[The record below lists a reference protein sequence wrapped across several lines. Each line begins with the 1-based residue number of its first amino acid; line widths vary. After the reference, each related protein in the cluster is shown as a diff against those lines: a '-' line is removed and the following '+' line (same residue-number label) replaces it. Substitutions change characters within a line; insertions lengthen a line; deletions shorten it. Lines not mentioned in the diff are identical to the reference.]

1 MRWTWE
7 SGHDHDVMAPL
18 RGRTALVP
26 DRLGA
31 LGLVFFVLGAAAP
44 LASTAG
50 GTSTGWAVT
59 GVAGIPIAFLVTAVL
74 LMVFLGGYAAMS
86 RHVINAGA
94 IYTFVSLGLGRAPGV
109 GAAFVA
115 LLAYAAMQI
124 GLFGGIGAVAAGFLD
139 PRLGVELPWW
149 CYATL
154 AWLLIFFCG
163 RRRVEVNSRV
173 LGILMAAECLL
184 LLLFDAIM
192 LAHPHGGRVSLAT
205 LSLSNLTSASIVV
218 AIVICVTSYV
228 GVEDAANYAEEARR
242 GTVGQAMVGSVVVA
256 AILYAVSAWAMSVAA
271 GPAEVVPAARA
282 EGFELIFTLA
292 GGVAGPGLV
301 DAGHALLLT
310 SLFASA
316 LAFHNTLA
324 RYLFAL
330 GRDGVLPAI
339 LGTTSPRTGA
349 PANASVIHSV
359 LALAVITT
367 AAIWR
372 WDPMI
377 SMFFWMGTLAG
388 LGVVALMALASAAVV
403 GFFWR
408 DHRGERLAY
417 RVLLPALSTGG
428 LGAVFI
434 LTLTQYATLLGL
446 PPGSP
451 LAWQLPSLIAVVF
464 ALGLLR
470 AGYLTARRMLISVGA
485 ARYGRRRRLG

>member
-1 MRWTWE
+1 MTMQP
-7 SGHDHDVMAPL
+7 HN
-18 RGRTALVP
+18 RGASALAP

-31 LGLVFFVLGAAAP
+31 PGLVFFVLGAAAP

-50 GTSTGWAVT
+50 GASTGWAVT

-74 LMVFLGGYAAMS
+74 LLVFLGGYAAMS

-94 IYTFVSLGLGRAPGV
+94 IYIFVSRGLGRVPGV

-115 LLAYAAMQI
+115 LLAYAAMQV

-139 PRLGVELPWW
+139 PRLGVEMPWW
-149 CYATL
+149 CYAAA

-184 LLLFDAIM
+184 LLVFDAIM
-192 LAHPHGGRVSLAT
+192 LEHPHGGRVSLAT
-205 LSLSNLTSASIVV
+205 LSLHNVTNVSIVV
-218 AIVICVTSYV
+218 AIVVCVSSYV
-228 GVEDAANYAEEARR
+228 GVEDAVNYGEEARR
-242 GTVGQAMVGSVVVA
+242 DSIGRAMVSCVVVA
-256 AILYAVSAWAMSVAA
+256 AIVYALSAWAMSVAA
-271 GPAEVVPAARA
+271 GPAEVVAAARA

-316 LAFHNTLA
+316 LAFQNTLA

-330 GRDGVLPAI
+330 GRDGVLPAV
-339 LGTTSPRTGA
+339 LGVTSPRTGA
-349 PANASVIHSV
+349 PANASMAHSV
-359 LALAVITT
+359 LALAVIAA
-367 AAIWR
+367 AAIGR

-377 SMFFWMGTLAG
+377 TLFFWMGALAG
-388 LGVVALMALASAAVV
+388 LGVVALMTLASAAVV
-403 GFFWR
+403 GFFWG
-408 DHRGERLAY
+408 DHRGERLVC
-417 RVLLPALSTGG
+417 RVALPGLSVGG
-428 LGAVFI
+428 LGAVFV
-434 LTLTQYATLLGL
+434 LTLIQYATLLGV

-464 ALGLLR
+464 ALGVLR
-470 AGYLTARRMLISVGA
+470 AAYLRTFRASAGPIAEGIRSP
-485 ARYGRRRRLG
+485 

>member
-1 MRWTWE
+1 MTM
-7 SGHDHDVMAPL
+7 HPHN
-18 RGRTALVP
+18 RGASALAP

-50 GTSTGWAVT
+50 GASTGWAVT
-59 GVAGIPIAFLVTAVL
+59 GVAGIPVAFLVTAVL
-74 LMVFLGGYAAMS
+74 LLVFLGGYAAMS
-86 RHVINAGA
+86 RHVISAGA
-94 IYTFVSLGLGRAPGV
+94 IYTFVSRGLGRVPGV

-115 LLAYAAMQI
+115 LLAYAAMQV

-139 PRLGVELPWW
+139 PRLGVEMPWW
-149 CYATL
+149 CYAAA

-184 LLLFDAIM
+184 LLVFDAIM

-205 LSLSNLTSASIVV
+205 LSLHNVTSVSIVV
-218 AIVICVTSYV
+218 AIVVCVSSYV
-228 GVEDAANYAEEARR
+228 GVEDAVNYGEEARR
-242 GTVGQAMVGSVVVA
+242 GSIGRAMVSCVVVA
-256 AILYAVSAWAMSVAA
+256 AIVYALSAWAMSVAA
-271 GPAEVVPAARA
+271 GSVEVVAAARA

-316 LAFHNTLA
+316 LAFQNTLA

-330 GRDGVLPAI
+330 GRDGVLPAV
-339 LGTTSPRTGA
+339 LEVCSPRTGA
-349 PANASVIHSV
+349 PANASTTQSV
-359 LALAVITT
+359 LVMAVIAA

-377 SMFFWMGTLAG
+377 TMFFWMGTLAG
-388 LGVVALMALASAAVV
+388 LGVVALMTLASAAVV
-403 GFFWR
+403 GLFWR

-417 RVLLPALSTGG
+417 RVALPMLSVGG
-428 LGAVFI
+428 LGAVFV
-434 LTLTQYATLLGL
+434 LTLTQYATLLGV

-451 LAWQLPSLIAVVF
+451 LAWQLPNLIAVVF
-464 ALGLLR
+464 ALGVLR
-470 AGYLTARRMLISVGA
+470 AAYLRTVRASAGLIAEGIP
-485 ARYGRRRRLG
+485 LP